1 MFRYLVAIASA
12 LAAYS
17 LLQLAILPVVEFGR
31 SALTSALPGHNAN
44 LLLINLCVALL
55 DWSACIACVLTGVAL
70 APSKKVTY
78 AVALSF
84 VVAILH
90 LAQIFVIL
98 SFGEAIGAGIIPLSI
113 VYYGGLIVTGALTCL
128 VYEQVSGRHD
138 IVHSRA
144 LAAISGPSVYRQ
156 ALDVAAEDAVS
167 SLVPTDS
174 AFFDFDLVLL
184 EDELLKIKPDRD
196 AYISA
201 LRLGM
206 AIESD
211 CDYVNCRARTALF
224 SELMRDVSM
233 RLSATYEEERE
244 WLSLA
249 NGFRLYKFEEKAERK
264 ARLLSLNELL
274 ASVKYRPRRLAA
286 VALDGAEAA
295 DGTAL
300 SSEDDSL
307 EEGYY
312 EQESHPTV
320 EVSALALR

>member
-1 MFRYLVAIASA
+1 MYVRSFRYLVAVASA
-12 LAAYS
+12 FAAYS
-17 LLQLAILPVVEFGR
+17 ALQLLILPLIEFAAPR
-31 SALTSALPGHNAN
+31 NSVN
-44 LLLINLCVALL
+44 LLLCHLLVALA

-70 APSKKVTY
+70 APAKKVTM
-78 AVALSF
+78 AVGLSL
-84 VVAILH
+84 VVAVLH
-90 LAQIFVIL
+90 LGQIFVVL
-98 SFGEAIGAGIIPLSI
+98 SHAEAIGAGIVPLSI
-113 VYYGGLIVTGALTCL
+113 VYYGGLIVTCALTCL

-167 SLVPTDS
+167 SMVPADS

-211 CDYVNCRARTALF
+211 CDYVNCRARNALF

-233 RLSATYEEERE
+233 RLSATYEDERE

-264 ARLLSLNELL
+264 ARLVSLNELL
-274 ASVKYRPRRLAA
+274 ASSNYRPRHTDGTVVLTEKEIENIAEGAA
-286 VALDGAEAA
+286 V
-295 DGTAL
+295 
-300 SSEDDSL
+300 
-307 EEGYY
+307 EE
-312 EQESHPTV
+312 ESHPTV
-320 EVSALALR
+320 EVSALVLR